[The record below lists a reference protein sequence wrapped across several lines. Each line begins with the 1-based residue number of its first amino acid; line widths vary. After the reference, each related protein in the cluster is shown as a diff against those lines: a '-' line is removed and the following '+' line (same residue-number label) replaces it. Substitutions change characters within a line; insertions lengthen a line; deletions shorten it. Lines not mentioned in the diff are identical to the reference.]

1 VGNAVLTLSTSVS
14 RKLADLNIELEF
26 QFVNE

>member
-1 VGNAVLTLSTSVS
+1 VLTLTTSVS